1 MTNHIAPR
9 MSRSSEKVFSLLGLR
24 VLRGAFIIALLAP
37 VNGFAAERLVGIH
50 SAIAVTQSLPVVAR
64 EAGLFKKNNIEFELV
79 FIQSSGAATAAMLG
93 GDAETGILG
102 AVGVLQATIKGAG
115 DFVLIGTIKNILTHS
130 IVARPEIKRPQDL
143 KGKRIGVTRFS
154 SNSHYFVQQ
163 ALARYGMD
171 AGKDAIVR
179 QTGGDVAGLA
189 ALTNG
194 QVDAMSILTYGPS
207 AVAQGFHY
215 VIYGSD
221 LKIPYAA
228 ASLTTRRSVIARRP
242 QVIGGYMRALAEAAK
257 IVHTDKEFT
266 LKVLSKFLRIN
277 DRKIL
282 EATYELELPAVEP
295 RLDLKAES
303 IQAVLDE
310 IAPGDSRAKNFKP
323 QQLIDRRYLDDMD
336 KSGFYETIWKK

>member
-1 MTNHIAPR
+1 MKLQYLIGL
-9 MSRSSEKVFSLLGLR
+9 VF
-24 VLRGAFIIALLAP
+24 VALLQS
-37 VNGFAAERLVGIH
+37 VAARAADRLVGIH

-64 EAGLFKKNNIEFELV
+64 EAGLFKKNNLDFELV

-93 GDAETGILG
+93 GDAEVGILG

-115 DFVLIGTIKNILTHS
+115 DFVLVGTIKNILTHS
-130 IVARPEIKRPQDL
+130 IVAKPEIKRPQDL

-171 AGKDAIVR
+171 AGKDVLVR

-207 AVAQGFHY
+207 AIAQGFHY
-215 VIYGSD
+215 VIVGAD

-257 IVHTDKEFT
+257 IVHSDKEFS
-266 LKVLSKFLRIN
+266 LKVLGKFLRIN

-282 EATYELELPAVEP
+282 EATYELELPAIEP
-295 RLDLKAES
+295 RLDIRADS

-310 IAPGDSRAKNFKP
+310 IAPTDARAKNVKV
-323 QQLIDRRYLDDMD
+323 QHLIDRRYLDEME